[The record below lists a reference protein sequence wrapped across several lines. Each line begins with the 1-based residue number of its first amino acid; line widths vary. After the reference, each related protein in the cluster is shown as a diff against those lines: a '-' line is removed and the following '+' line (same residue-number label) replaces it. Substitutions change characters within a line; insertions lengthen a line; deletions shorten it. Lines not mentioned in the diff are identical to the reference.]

1 MGADHTLCGG
11 EFVKR
16 HVLEIS
22 GAILLCAVV
31 YLSYPL
37 DSFLLSPLALFG
49 SRTGSAELFY
59 DLAPEPMRLHKWH
72 LAAPRFSQF
81 CLGLCTN
88 KEFQQ

>member
-1 MGADHTLCGG
+1 MGADHALCGG

-16 HVLEIS
+16 NVLEVS
-22 GAILLCAVV
+22 GALLLCVVV
-31 YLSYPL
+31 YLRYPVA
-37 DSFLLSPLALFG
+37 SFLLSPLTLFG
-49 SRTGSAELFY
+49 LSTGAEMFY